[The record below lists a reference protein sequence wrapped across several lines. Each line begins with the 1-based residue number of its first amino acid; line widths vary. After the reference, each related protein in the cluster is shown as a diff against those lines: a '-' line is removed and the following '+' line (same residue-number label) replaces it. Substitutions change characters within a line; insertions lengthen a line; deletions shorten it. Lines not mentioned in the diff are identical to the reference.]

1 MLFPIETLHP
11 GSLCLNSS
19 ASDTLRCPFPLCQE
33 PLLSKQSC
41 IPTEGPLVRGPRN
54 LQWFHVYLGIKSIFH
69 SGIPTNTWNGRGKD
83 RTTLSKLPYLPRC
96 KVKEW
101 FLSHMFQYP
110 NISTLTSSAKKNF
123 ETVTWDVPSVPLP
136 EPNSIQF
143 LFPPGEGNGNPL
155 QYSCLENPMDGAAC
169 WATVRGVTKCQTWLS
184 GFSFPLF
191 PPGWKRSIVCC
202 MQWL

>member
-69 SGIPTNTWNGRGKD
+69 SGIPKNTWNGRGKD

-123 ETVTWDVPSVPLP
+123 ETVTWEKCHAHSLTGNDAKGMN
-136 EPNSIQF
+136 EIF
-143 LFPPGEGNGNPL
+143 LFPIRGKPEIEATSSS
-155 QYSCLENPMDGAAC
+155 QAKAENRHHLSPSEAVQGYQC
-169 WATVRGVTKCQTWLS
+169 CGWTYQSSWAIS
-184 GFSFPLF
+184 
-191 PPGWKRSIVCC
+191 
-202 MQWL
+202 